1 MSKNTRG
8 IKAFVSDSR
17 SASSIKKIPKKSW
30 IVYYYLLSV
39 SKWNCKD
46 KEQHRLSHIPRTA
59 TRRR

>member
-46 KEQHRLSHIPRTA
+46 KEQHR
-59 TRRR
+59 